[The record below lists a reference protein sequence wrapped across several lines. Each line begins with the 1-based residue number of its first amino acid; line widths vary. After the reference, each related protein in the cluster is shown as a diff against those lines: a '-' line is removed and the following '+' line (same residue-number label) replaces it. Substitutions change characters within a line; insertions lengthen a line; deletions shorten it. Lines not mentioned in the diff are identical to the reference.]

1 MNTKLRKK
9 EKSYSEKDV
18 FKLNNNAVFGKTM
31 ETVKMWKKKIE
42 VSNL

>member
-18 FKLNNNAVFGKTM
+18 FKLNNNAVLGKTM
-31 ETVKMWKKKIE
+31 KTLKM
-42 VSNL
+42 